1 MLYLYRHGET
11 EENRQHI
18 LQGLM
23 PGTLS
28 REGIEQIHQS
38 VEHICPLNI
47 DLILCSDIE
56 RCRQTA
62 SIINGYLNLPIEYPT
77 LLRERDW
84 GSATGMIV
92 DGVTRI
98 KLPDDVETIAQMQ
111 QRASSFLEYVK
122 HHYADTNVLA
132 ISHGLFCRQIQ
143 ATYHNVQIADIERM
157 SNCEIRRLDLNQYR
171 TNT

>member
-11 EENRQHI
+11 EENKQHI

-28 REGIEQIHQS
+28 RDGIEQIRQS
-38 VEHICPLNI
+38 IEQIRSLGI
-47 DLILCSDIE
+47 DQILCSDIE

-62 SIINGYLNLPIEYPT
+62 DIINGELHLPITYTE

-84 GSATGMIV
+84 GSATGMVV

-98 KLPDDVETIAQMQ
+98 KLPEDVETLAQMQ
-111 QRASSFLEYVK
+111 QRAESFLGFVK
-122 HHYADTNVLA
+122 KNYAEKNVLA

-143 ATYHNVQIADIERM
+143 ATYHRVQIADIERM
-157 SNCEIRRLDLNQYR
+157 HNCEIRQLDMNL
-171 TNT
+171 

>member
-28 REGIEQIHQS
+28 REGIEQIRQS
-38 VEHICPLNI
+38 IDHVLSLNI

-62 SIINGYLNLPIEYPT
+62 DILNTRLQLPIEYTP

-98 KLPDDVETIAQMQ
+98 KLPDNVETIAQMQ
-111 QRASSFLEYVK
+111 QRASSFLDYVK
-122 HHYADTNVLA
+122 TNYADKNVLA
-132 ISHGLFCRQIQ
+132 VSHGLFCRQIQ
-143 ATYHNVQIADIERM
+143 ATYHKVQIADIVRM
-157 SNCEIRRLDLNQYR
+157 SNCEIRKLDLNQYR
-171 TNT
+171 TYT